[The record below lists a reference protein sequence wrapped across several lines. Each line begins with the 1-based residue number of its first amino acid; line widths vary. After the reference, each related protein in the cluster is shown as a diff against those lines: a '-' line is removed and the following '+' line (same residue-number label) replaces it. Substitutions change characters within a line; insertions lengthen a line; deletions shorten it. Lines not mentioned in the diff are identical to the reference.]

1 MGIIMRKVLL
11 ACIVLFLDTCGS
23 NSEENTS
30 YKENNETAELTIN
43 TEETLDKGMQAD
55 EDKQSSTEEELE
67 TEESAAEEP
76 ALQEDAS
83 EEEPQEQNNFEEAN
97 PENKEE
103 EIESS
108 EWDDLKE
115 NIVGKSDKDASEIIS
130 SKPSD
135 VRNDTTKNW
144 KKNTIS
150 ESVDT
155 FDYTLSYHDEYM
167 AEGEIH
173 FIVNFA
179 YNTTTTLNYMNGLLF
194 VDIHEY
200 RDGEEHDASSLG
212 SGMLLQSY
220 IIYPDGDI
228 EEIEI

>member
-1 MGIIMRKVLL
+1 MRKVLFL
-11 ACIVLFLDTCGS
+11 LTGIMLFLAACGS
-23 NSEENTS
+23 NSEEDIS
-30 YKENNETAELTIN
+30 DAENDETAELATSA
-43 TEETLDKGMQAD
+43 EAD
-55 EDKQSSTEEELE
+55 EEIQEDVPDEDNQSDIEEGSEK
-67 TEESAAEEP
+67 EESAVEGPE
-76 ALQEDAS
+76 LEEDAS
-83 EEEPQEQNNFEEAN
+83 EESQEQNDSEEAN
-97 PENKEE
+97 TENKDAEN
-103 EIESS
+103 ESS

-135 VRNDTTKNW
+135 VRNDTTNNW

-150 ESVDT
+150 ETVDT
-155 FDYTLSYHDEYM
+155 IEYALSYHDEYM
-167 AEGEIH
+167 EEDEIH

-200 RDGEEHDASSLG
+200 EDGEEHDASTLG